1 MSAPPPRATSVA
13 IHKVRVNCIVGK
25 NRSST
30 QVLSGALAAAAVV
43 GSVLLANVVATAS
56 PATGLVIG
64 TDSIVPAEG
73 SDAVAMSVT
82 TSGACPSQAVGADA
96 FITGPVGAV
105 DPSKETFPPD
115 NPYPIVT
122 NNHVQ
127 FSTSAAFSQQFKLLL
142 KDAAAQ
148 RGMVIQPGRY
158 DVQTRCIDR
167 LGTTVFGIF
176 TAAINFDTP
185 THYTAIAAPV
195 TTTTAPVT
203 TTTASTSPEPTSP
216 EPTSPEPTPSSTTTT
231 SNTPTP
237 SETTDS
243 STSATTTSEGAIAT
257 PATSASPPADSSD
270 GTTLATGGSL
280 ARTGSPIDLIFLAG
294 LILLVVGL
302 ALLLCLQR
310 RSAAE

>member
-1 MSAPPPRATSVA
+1 M
-13 IHKVRVNCIVGK
+13 NCIVRK

-30 QVLSGALAAAAVV
+30 QVLSAALAAAVV
-43 GSVLLANVVATAS
+43 AGSVLLANEVATAS
-56 PATGLVIG
+56 PATGPVIG

-73 SDAVAMSVT
+73 SDGVAMSVT

-96 FITGPVGAV
+96 FITGPVGAA
-105 DPSKETFPPD
+105 DPSKETFPPG

-127 FSTSAAFSQQFKLLL
+127 FSTNAVFSQQFKLLL

-148 RGMVIQPGRY
+148 RGTVIQPGRY

-185 THYTAIAAPV
+185 THYTAITAPVTTTTAPV

-203 TTTASTSPEPTSP
+203 TTTASTSPEPTS
-216 EPTSPEPTPSSTTTT
+216 TEPTPSSTTAT
-231 SNTPTP
+231 SSTPTP

-243 STSATTTSEGAIAT
+243 STSATTTSEEAIA
-257 PATSASPPADSSD
+257 PSGTSASPPADSSD
-270 GTTLATGGSL
+270 GTTLARGSSL
-280 ARTGSPIDLIFLAG
+280 ARTGSSIDLIFFAG
-294 LILLVVGL
+294 LILLAVGL
-302 ALLLCLQR
+302 AILLCLQR
-310 RSAAE
+310 RRMRP